1 MKLIKTEKIEN
12 QECYDIEVENTHC
25 FFANGILVHN
35 SNAGVCYNNLD
46 GFWIQSREN
55 IITPTPQTMYKI
67 SLNNETN
74 FIIDETDFLNNEIKK
89 DDVILTHTVNSVNKI
104 KTSDNAGFAFFATKN
119 EKVLTEM
126 MISVAKENNIDLD
139 KYTMSLY
146 GEWAGP
152 GIQKGVGIS
161 MLPQKSF
168 FIFGIKYSDPTDP
181 AFGAHWLD
189 CTKLKSEENFIYN
202 VNDFPTYEVDI
213 DFNMPQLIQNKL
225 IELTI
230 AVEDECPVAKAFGNE
245 NTVGEGI
252 VFTCEYKG
260 IIYRFK
266 SKGERHSVSKVKT
279 LNSVDVEKLNSI
291 NEFIEYAVTEPRF
304 DQAIEKVFGEIEPT
318 IEKMGDVIRWV
329 VSDITKEETDT
340 MIENN
345 LEPKD
350 VNKYISTKVRQMFMV
365 FLDKKIMG

>member
-1 MKLIKTEKIEN
+1 MKKHISFPSIEQFRHVVASVN
-12 QECYDIEVENTHC
+12 RQANYVGADVNGDAIYDPNLPKPVLTFKGTVKLH
-25 FFANGILVHN
+25 GT
-35 SNAGVCYNNLD
+35 NAGVCYNNED

-55 IITPTPQTMYKI
+55 IITIEK
-67 SLNNETN
+67 
-74 FIIDETDFLNNEIKK
+74 
-89 DDVILTHTVNSVNKI
+89 
-104 KTSDNAGFAFFATKN
+104 DNAGFAFFATKN
-119 EKVLTEM
+119 QEVLTEM

-181 AFGAHWLD
+181 TFGAHWLD

-202 VNDFPTYEVDI
+202 LNDFPTYEVDI

-260 IIYRFK
+260 ITYRFK

-304 DQAIEKVFGEIEPT
+304 DQAIEKVFGETEAT
-318 IEKMGDVIRWV
+318 IEKMGDVIRWM